1 MPGLTMIT
9 TREEDAAALLASSP
23 MSSVAE
29 LTDRISVLMEQ
40 ESTYMC
46 RDFLGG
52 DGESSSSPPNS
63 CARGPQEKLISSS
76 DRAKMIEWS
85 FQVCDFCKFQRET
98 VSRSSSYLDRFLSTT
113 SPRALKAKVE
123 KRIYQLCAMTS
134 LYIAVK
140 LFEPLAMD
148 ASLLSE
154 ISHGCYEADEILSTE
169 TEILAALQWR
179 VSGCP
184 ISHDFVHDF
193 LALLPPSAY
202 HGDETTAM
210 TILDFSRFQCEIAV
224 CDNVLSMRK
233 KSTVALAAILNSIEG
248 VDESLL
254 SADSRFRFFKHVSKI
269 AGVELFTQSVN
280 AARTRLLDLFSA
292 NSGFEMPQIANLT
305 PIGSEERYTNHKLTR
320 RSSSDTATSP
330 VCVSWQNFAGERGRY
345 ARCA

>member
-1 MPGLTMIT
+1 MIM
-9 TREEDAAALLASSP
+9 TREDDDAAAALLASSS

-29 LTDRISVLMEQ
+29 LADKISVLMEQ

-52 DGESSSSPPNS
+52 DGELSSPQAS
-63 CARGPQEKLISSS
+63 GARGPQEKLVSSS

-85 FQVCDFCKFQRET
+85 FQVCDFCKFRRET

-113 SPRALKAKVE
+113 SPRALKAKVD

-148 ASLLSE
+148 ATLLSE

-169 TEILAALQWR
+169 EEILTALQWR

-184 ISHDFVHDF
+184 ISHDFVHDI
-193 LALLPPSAY
+193 LSLLPPSAY
-202 HGDETTAM
+202 VGDETTAM
-210 TILDFSRFQCEIAV
+210 TILDFARFQCEIAV
-224 CDNVLSMRK
+224 CDYGLSMRK

-248 VDESLL
+248 VDECLL
-254 SADSRFRFFKHVSKI
+254 SADSRFRFFKHVSETTGLK
-269 AGVELFTQSVN
+269 LFTQSVN
-280 AARTRLLDLFSA
+280 TARTRLLELFSA

-305 PIGSEERYTNHKLTR
+305 PICSGERSASQKLTR
-320 RSSSDTATSP
+320 KSSSDTATSP
-330 VCVSWQNFAGERGRY
+330 VCISRQNFAGERGRY
-345 ARCA
+345 AKCA

>member
-1 MPGLTMIT
+1 MIM
-9 TREEDAAALLASSP
+9 TREEDAAALLAPSP
-23 MSSVAE
+23 MTSVAE
-29 LTDRISVLMEQ
+29 LTDRISVLKEQ

-46 RDFLGG
+46 RDFLDD
-52 DGESSSSPPNS
+52 DGESSSSSPPAS
-63 CARGPQEKLISSS
+63 GARGPQEKLVSSS

-85 FQVCDFCKFQRET
+85 YQVCDFCKFNRQT
-98 VSRSSSYLDRFLSTT
+98 VAKSTSYLDRFLSTT
-113 SPRALKAKVE
+113 SPRALKAKVD
-123 KRIYQLCAMTS
+123 KRMYQLCAMTS

-154 ISHGCYEADEILSTE
+154 ISHGCYKPDEILSAE
-169 TEILAALQWR
+169 NEILNALQWR

-184 ISHDFVHDF
+184 TSHDFVHDI

-210 TILDFSRFQCEIAV
+210 TIIDFSRFQCEIAV
-224 CDNVLSMRK
+224 CDYGLSMQK

-254 SADSRFRFFKHVSKI
+254 SASSRFRFFKRVSEVT
-269 AGVELFTQSVN
+269 GFELFTRDVN
-280 AARTRLLDLFSA
+280 TVRTRLLDLFSA

-305 PIGSEERYTNHKLTR
+305 PICTEERYTNHKLTR
-320 RSSSDTATSP
+320 KSSSGTADSP
-330 VCVSWQNFAGERGRY
+330 VCVSRQNLERRPY